1 MTKIRIIATLLVIMM
16 LASLIMGCQ
25 DNTQQVAEALPTF
38 EELVAINGY
47 DEVFKKHATIYL
59 KNTCIDSDPSES
71 FVQEAV
77 LMPGDGKVEYH
88 MTATNIETNTVVREL
103 SRIGDEWYYYDID
116 EGIWAILE
124 VGNSEILDISTPR
137 LFEDAAPM
145 GKAYVDGDYVVHHA
159 YTIYEAWE
167 DIDALRYDYTYYF
180 NKDTYLLEKVEIKYY
195 DGDHVLTKTE
205 NVEFKYDVNVSD
217 VFESTLLDRMH
228 AAENRIDVEIIADYN
243 TDNEKKY
250 NIVATTDSL
259 LYAAVLNDVTYVVYS
274 DPECQNEIL
283 DLSEYEGTKSVT
295 FYATKFVFEEV
306 RNTVTEEEWNAWTT
320 YKNYTIEQYYGNQH
334 LIHKY
339 NDDAFQFENGDIIL
353 FLEDKQYKLYETDEG
368 YVAHDVTSLE
378 FANNGLLSGGY
389 VYDEFV
395 YDEELGAY
403 VLDLV
408 AEMGM
413 YWEVKFEDGIPVSI
427 IYNEFTD
434 DGGVFAIISYYT
446 NVGTTVI
453 DIPDYIFEEDV
464 EDTTRKTVT
473 EEEWDLNLNAG
484 SYAGALVNLVDGEFL
499 EYSYKCTNNAIEL
512 EGMLIVYEGD
522 KTYQLQESEGVWYAF
537 ELEEGAGIPTMVPQG
552 LKFSD
557 YEYDEENK
565 IYVPQNKEGA
575 ELYYSFS
582 FVEGVLKYVLLQT
595 TLDESNPEYY
605 EFISFGISE
614 IGTVEIEIPEYIIL
628 E

>member
-1 MTKIRIIATLLVIMM
+1 MTKIRIIATLLAIMM

-25 DNTQQVAEALPTF
+25 DNTQPVAEALPTF

-47 DEVFKKHATIYL
+47 DEVFKNHATIYL

-88 MTATNIETNTVVREL
+88 MTATNLETNTVVREL

-124 VGNSEILDISTPR
+124 VGNSVILDISTPR

-195 DGDHVLTKTE
+195 DGDHELTKTE

-283 DLSEYEGTKSVT
+283 DLSVYEGLKSVT
-295 FYATKFVFEEV
+295 VYASKLTFDDEV
-306 RNTVTEEEWNAWTT
+306 RYTVTQEEWNAWTT
-320 YKNYTIEQYYGNQH
+320 HKNFTIEQSWDGYTVINKYTEEALQMEDGN
-334 LIHKY
+334 IV
-339 NDDAFQFENGDIIL
+339 L
-353 FLEDKQYKLYETDEG
+353 FLGDKQYQLLETESG
-368 YVAHDVTSLE
+368 YVAYDVTVLE
-378 FANNGLLSGGY
+378 FANNGLLSGGFLLP
-389 VYDEFV
+389 E
-395 YDEELGAY
+395 A
-403 VLDLV
+403 
-408 AEMGM
+408 
-413 YWEVKFEDGIPVSI
+413 
-427 IYNEFTD
+427 
-434 DGGVFAIISYYT
+434 SY
-446 NVGTTVI
+446 
-453 DIPDYIFEEDV
+453 
-464 EDTTRKTVT
+464 
-473 EEEWDLNLNAG
+473 
-484 SYAGALVNLVDGEFL
+484 
-499 EYSYKCTNNAIEL
+499 
-512 EGMLIVYEGD
+512 
-522 KTYQLQESEGVWYAF
+522 
-537 ELEEGAGIPTMVPQG
+537 
-552 LKFSD
+552 
-557 YEYDEENK
+557 
-565 IYVPQNKEGA
+565 
-575 ELYYSFS
+575 
-582 FVEGVLKYVLLQT
+582 
-595 TLDESNPEYY
+595 
-605 EFISFGISE
+605 
-614 IGTVEIEIPEYIIL
+614 
-628 E
+628 

>member
-25 DNTQQVAEALPTF
+25 DNSQQVAEALPTF

-47 DEVFKKHATIYL
+47 DEVFKNHATIYL

-103 SRIGDEWYYYDID
+103 SRVGNEWYYYDID

-124 VGNSEILDISTPR
+124 VGNSVILDISTPR

-180 NKDTYLLEKVEIKYY
+180 NKDTYLLEKVEKKHY
-195 DGDHVLTKTE
+195 DGDHELTKTE

-228 AAENRIDVEIIADYN
+228 ASENRIDIEIIADYN

-259 LYAAVLNDVTYVVYS
+259 LYAAVLDDVTYVVYS

-283 DLSEYEGTKSVT
+283 DLSEFEGTKSVT
-295 FYATKFVFEEV
+295 FYATKLVFEEV

-339 NDDAFQFENGDIIL
+339 NDDALQFEDGDIIL
-353 FLEDKQYKLYETDEG
+353 FLEDKQYKLYETDDG

-378 FANNGLLSGGY
+378 FENNGLLSGGY

-434 DGGVFAIISYYT
+434 DGEVFAIISYYT

-453 DIPDYIFEEDV
+453 DIPDYVFEEEV

-484 SYAGALVNLVDGEFL
+484 SYAGYLVNLVDGEFL

-522 KTYQLQESEGVWYAF
+522 KTYQLMESAGVWYAF
-537 ELEEGAGIPTMVPQG
+537 ELEEGAGIPIMVPQG

-565 IYVPQNKEGA
+565 IYVPKDKEGA
-575 ELYYSFS
+575 EIYYSFE
-582 FVEGVLKYVLLQT
+582 FEEGVLRYGLLQT

-605 EFISFGISE
+605 EFISFNISE
-614 IGTVEIEIPEYIIL
+614 IGTVEIEIPEYVIY

>member
-1 MTKIRIIATLLVIMM
+1 MTKIRIMVTLLVIAM
-16 LASLIMGCQ
+16 LASLIMGCK

-47 DEVFKKHATIYL
+47 DEVFKNHATIYL

-124 VGNSEILDISTPR
+124 VGNSVILDISTPR

-180 NKDTYLLEKVEIKYY
+180 NKDTYLLEKVEIKHY
-195 DGDHVLTKTE
+195 DGAHVLTKTE

-228 AAENRIDVEIIADYN
+228 ASENRIDIEIIADYN

-259 LYAAVLNDVTYVVYS
+259 LYAAVLNDITYVVYS

-320 YKNYTIEQYYGNQH
+320 YKNYTIEQYYGNEH

-378 FANNGLLSGGY
+378 FANDGLLSGGY

-413 YWEVKFEDGIPVSI
+413 YWEVKFEDGVPVSI

-434 DGGVFAIISYYT
+434 DGGVFSIISYYT

-522 KTYQLQESEGVWYAF
+522 KTYQLQESAGVWYAF

-557 YEYDEENK
+557 YEYDEENN
-565 IYVPQNKEGA
+565 IYVPKNKEGA

-582 FVEGVLKYVLLQT
+582 FVEGVLRYGLLQT

-605 EFISFGISE
+605 EFISFNITE
-614 IGTVEIEIPEYIIL
+614 IGTVEIEIPEYVIY